1 MVSLYERDYFKLT
14 EEEIIK
20 KAEIIERN
28 TTKHGNLEIYNCNM
42 HFELP
47 KAVRHNDSLFPNNYM
62 DYVDLYNYKKMKAL
76 NELYLNEIENDDATE
91 LSIKN
96 VIGKNK
102 LYHIIGSIL
111 KGGQYHFG
119 HHNLYIFPEFEL
131 GSSYKVDYLLVGLSS
146 GGHQFVFVEMEHPN
160 KNIVLRDGNF
170 GEAIRKGINQV
181 NDWRIW
187 LDSNFSTL
195 YEIF

>member
-91 LSIKN
+91 L
-96 VIGKNK
+96 
-102 LYHIIGSIL
+102 
-111 KGGQYHFG
+111 
-119 HHNLYIFPEFEL
+119 
-131 GSSYKVDYLLVGLSS
+131 
-146 GGHQFVFVEMEHPN
+146 
-160 KNIVLRDGNF
+160 
-170 GEAIRKGINQV
+170 
-181 NDWRIW
+181 
-187 LDSNFSTL
+187 
-195 YEIF
+195 